1 VTVGP
6 AVDGEGPAEE
16 GDGDGDGATVAE
28 GTLVAAG
35 TAEADGAGAW
45 LDAAL
50 AADEAIG
57 P

>member
-6 AVDGEGPAEE
+6 AVDGEGTAEE
-16 GDGDGDGATVAE
+16 GDADGGTVGE
-28 GTLVAAG
+28 GRLVAAG
-35 TAEADGAGAW
+35 TAEAEGAGAW

-50 AADEAIG
+50 AADEASG

>member
-50 AADEAIG
+50 AADEASG